1 MILKTHVALHFIC
14 KKFKKFIFF
23 KLCNKKCDSKMKKF
37 KNIIFILFLIFKTC
51 FCFKNNFE
59 NSFTTPSEIV
69 SENPCNNLKKI

>member
-1 MILKTHVALHFIC
+1 
-14 KKFKKFIFF
+14 
-23 KLCNKKCDSKMKKF
+23 MKKF
-37 KNIIFILFLIFKTC
+37 ENIIFILFLIFKTC